1 MINVRY
7 VPRLLTTLTLL
18 AAVAALPGCMLV
30 PHHGHDGEA
39 RTEQAAGTHARHGAE
54 ATEPTTA
61 EVATADKTHRGHEG
75 MSMMHGGGR
84 WGWFVGGAMVVMMV
98 LVAL

>member
-1 MINVRY
+1 MIGFRCIR
-7 VPRLLTTLTLL
+7 RLLTTLSLL

-30 PHHGHDGEA
+30 PHHGRDDGA
-39 RTEQAAGTHARHGAE
+39 RTEQTAGTHAGHGTG

-61 EVATADKTHRGHEG
+61 EVATADTTHHGHEG
-75 MSMMHGGGR
+75 MSMMHGSGR

-98 LVAL
+98 LMIL